1 MKDALNKA
9 LTIIINV
16 GDTDAMEYLVSIQ
29 DQILE
34 FIIYCSGFIQEYIHH
49 SLIGKNSV
57 ESLFNNYS
65 LYIITLVG
73 QAYRKDKKDTIE
85 GLKGKLGELR
95 KELGEALLIQIDK
108 KVDGIDGKVDGIDGK
123 VDGIDGK
130 LDDVLERIPKKR
142 ILEGMYNDTTS
153 SFISINLL
161 NRVGEQTKADA
172 GDWLRSE

>member
-1 MKDALNKA
+1 M
-9 LTIIINV
+9 
-16 GDTDAMEYLVSIQ
+16 
-29 DQILE
+29 
-34 FIIYCSGFIQEYIHH
+34 
-49 SLIGKNSV
+49 
-57 ESLFNNYS
+57 
-65 LYIITLVG
+65 VG

-108 KVDGIDGKVDGIDGK
+108 KVDGIDGK
-123 VDGIDGK
+123 
-130 LDDVLERIPKKR
+130 LNDVLERIPKKR

-172 GDWLRSE
+172 GDWLRSKSFKMHARHSCPSSEKNQLLGTGYIFT